1 MNPTPHFI
9 GGCWIAGNGPAFTS
23 TNPSNGESIW
33 QGAAAD
39 PGNVDDA
46 VHAARVAFP
55 GWAAL
60 PVDARAEHLRA
71 FASALEADAA
81 NLGRLISLEVGKPLW
96 ESATEVKSMIG
107 KCELTISAYARRCA
121 EFSGGGAVTRF
132 RPHGVVAVLGPFNFP
147 GHLANGHIMPALLAG
162 NTVIFKPSDKA
173 PLVAERTVQLWEK
186 SGLPVGVLN
195 LLQGTAEPARALAAH
210 DGVDGIFFTGSS
222 RAGIA
227 LNEAAARK
235 PGKILALE
243 MGGNNPLVVHDPGD
257 LTTAAFLTAQSAFI
271 TSGQRCTCARRLY
284 VTAATPLSFLEKLT
298 AIAGAL
304 HVGPPEDDPE
314 PFAGPLISAE
324 AASVFLRKQEE
335 LRATGA
341 GKLLEGRSLRAGTG
355 LVSPAIW
362 NVTEL
367 SGLSDEETFG
377 PLLQVVCVETLE
389 DAIQAANDT
398 AYGLAAGIITQD
410 RVAYETFRDSA
421 RAGIINWNQQ
431 LTGASGAAPFG
442 GIGLSG
448 NHRPSAYFAADYCSY
463 PVASMEVETPQIP
476 STLPPGV
483 TLY

>member
-1 MNPTPHFI
+1 MNLTPHFI
-9 GGCWIAGNGPAFTS
+9 GGRWTAGNGPVFTS
-23 TNPSNGESIW
+23 TNPVDGQPIW

-39 PGNVDDA
+39 SATVEAAVD
-46 VHAARVAFP
+46 AARQAFP
-55 GWAAL
+55 AWAAL
-60 PVDARAEHLRA
+60 PVDARAERLRA
-71 FASALEADAA
+71 FARELEADAA
-81 NLGRLISLEVGKPLW
+81 NLGRLISLEVGKPRW

-107 KCELTISAYARRCA
+107 KCELTISAYARRCS

-173 PLVAERTVQLWEK
+173 PLVAERTVQLWEE
-186 SGLPVGVLN
+186 SGLPPGVLN
-195 LLQGTAEPARALAAH
+195 LLQGAAEPARALAAH

-227 LNEAAARK
+227 LNEAAART

-257 LTTAAFLTAQSAFI
+257 LTAAAFLTAQSAFI

-284 VTAATPLSFLEKLT
+284 VTAATPPSFLEKLT
-298 AIAGAL
+298 AITGTLRVGA
-304 HVGPPEDDPE
+304 PEDDPE

-324 AASVFLRKQEE
+324 AASAFLQKQEE
-335 LRATGA
+335 LRAAGA
-341 GKLLEGRSLRAGTG
+341 GKLVEGRSLRPGSG

-362 NVTEL
+362 DVTEL
-367 SGLSDEETFG
+367 SGLPDEETFG
-377 PLLQVVCVETLE
+377 PLLQVVRVETLE
-389 DAIQAANDT
+389 DAIRAANDT
-398 AYGLAAGIITQD
+398 DYGLAAGIIARD
-410 RVAYETFRDSA
+410 RRAYETFRNSA

-463 PVASMEVETPQIP
+463 PVASLEAETPEVP
-476 STLPPGV
+476 AALPPGV